1 MSETT
6 SGNETNAT
14 VDESQAKQTNNE
26 QNGEE
31 VSAQPSVKEMRAIVL
46 TGFGGQSS
54 LLSLNQFLFN
64 FYLFLI
70 HFLFV

>member
-6 SGNETNAT
+6 SGNENNAA
-14 VDESQAKQTNNE
+14 VDESQAKQTNDGE

-54 LLSLNQFLFN
+54 LLPLYQFY
-64 FYLFLI
+64 YLF
-70 HFLFV
+70 

>member
-6 SGNETNAT
+6 SGQETNAT
-14 VDESQAKQTNNE
+14 VDESKQTNNGE

-31 VSAQPSVKEMRAIVL
+31 VSAQPPVKEMRAIVL

-54 LLSLNQFLFN
+54 LLPLYQF
-64 FYLFLI
+64 FYLFLTV
-70 HFLFV
+70 LS